1 MRGIPGGGASRG
13 LGDPRKLGS
22 GGKNGEGRQRT
33 KEMRAGMVS
42 SCSLSLA
49 FSLSLFGQRVC
60 KEGGGLRGRR
70 WGVSA
75 AIGGGWICCGGG
87 ACRR

>member
-1 MRGIPGGGASRG
+1 
-13 LGDPRKLGS
+13 
-22 GGKNGEGRQRT
+22 
-33 KEMRAGMVS
+33 MVS

-49 FSLSLFGQRVC
+49 LSLFGQRVC

-75 AIGGGWICCGGG
+75 AIGGVDLLRRGRVQKMIGGG
-87 ACRR
+87 GQT